1 VSNVP
6 GGSITGVI
14 TGVGSV
20 PGLDPKDIARRVLD
34 ELPELPHVPELPE
47 RGPWAGMVGRS
58 CALLVDL
65 PTELEVG
72 RWRVAQRSGRD
83 VGRAR
88 SMLAEDLDAVEEGWA
103 GFTGNAKL
111 QVCGP
116 LTLAAVLELRGG
128 DAVVSDPGAL
138 ADVTASLAEGVVAHL
153 EDARSRLPDVDWV
166 VQIDEPALP
175 AVTLGAIARASGWG
189 TLAALTSA
197 DAGRWLATV
206 VAAVHSAGATTVA
219 HCCADAPDLEAL
231 DASGVDAL
239 SLDVSRLDLERFGPE
254 LERWYHDR
262 GHLWCGVEPEH
273 ASIARSQLT
282 ALRAVLDITEHE
294 LAESVVLTPP
304 CGLATTA
311 DSSTRVVGAALYADL
326 RQLHRRLTD

>member
-1 VSNVP
+1 VSR
-6 GGSITGVI
+6 GSTTGVI

-20 PGLDPKDIARRVLD
+20 PGLDPRDAARRVLD
-34 ELPELPHVPELPE
+34 ELPELPHVPELPA
-47 RGPWAGMVGRS
+47 RGPWAAMVGRG

-72 RWRVAQRSGRD
+72 RWRVAQRPGRD
-83 VGRAR
+83 LGRAR

-103 GFTGNAKL
+103 GYSGSAKL

-128 DAVVSDPGAL
+128 DAVVADPGAL

-153 EDARSRLPDVDWV
+153 EEVRRRLPGVDWV

-175 AVTLGAIARASGWG
+175 AVTLGAIPRASGWG
-189 TLAALTSA
+189 TLAALASA
-197 DAGRWLATV
+197 DAGRGLATV
-206 VAAVHSAGATTVA
+206 VAGVRAAGAATVV
-219 HCCADAPDLEAL
+219 HCCADEPDLEAL

-239 SLDVSRLDLERFGPE
+239 SLDLTRLDLERFGPE

-262 GHLWCGVEPEH
+262 GTLWCGVEPEQES
-273 ASIARSQLT
+273 AARSHLT
-282 ALRAVLDITEHE
+282 ALRAVLDVTEHE
-294 LAESVVLTPP
+294 LAESVVLTPT
-304 CGLATTA
+304 CGLAATA
-311 DSSTRVVGAALYADL
+311 DSSTHVVGAALYSDL
-326 RQLHRRLTD
+326 RKLHRRLAD